1 MHGVYWI
8 TADTSAP
15 GHPRQPAL
23 APRAPVVL
31 GSETGVPAEQLPIL
45 PLAIVL
51 CPRGGHALYADLLK
65 FRRAGIDVL
74 VSMLSDDQIDML
86 ELKEEALTAK
96 RLGMDFLHHPVP
108 DHHIPGDPRSFRAFV
123 NGLAERLRDGRR
135 IGIHCWGSIGRAPL
149 TTACTLIHLG
159 WKPQAAL
166 AAIESAR
173 GCEVPETE
181 EQKQWVLNYQ
191 ASA

>member
-1 MHGVYWI
+1 VHGVYWI
-8 TADTSAP
+8 VADNSTP
-15 GHPRQPAL
+15 GHPRQPVL
-23 APRAPVVL
+23 APSKPVAL
-31 GSETGVPAEQLPIL
+31 GSETGVPAEQVPMI

-86 ELKEEALTAK
+86 ELQQEALTAK

-108 DHHIPGDPRSFRAFV
+108 DHHIPGDPRAFRAFV
-123 NGLAERLRDGRR
+123 NGLAQRLRDGHR

-166 AAIESAR
+166 AAIEAAR

-191 ASA
+191 ASL

>member
-1 MHGVYWI
+1 VHGVYWI
-8 TADTSAP
+8 IADTSAP
-15 GHPRQPAL
+15 GHPGQPVH
-23 APRAPVVL
+23 APRAPGAL
-31 GSETGVPAEQLPIL
+31 GSETGGPAELLPM

-51 CPRGGHALYADLLK
+51 CPRGGHALYAELLK
-65 FRRAGIDVL
+65 LRRAGIDVL

-86 ELKEEALTAK
+86 ELQEEALIAR

-108 DHHIPGDPRSFRAFV
+108 DHHVPGDPRAFRAFV
-123 NGLAERLRDGRR
+123 QGLAERLRNGHR

-191 ASA
+191 ASL

>member
-1 MHGVYWI
+1 MNGVYWI
-8 TADTSAP
+8 VADTSTP
-15 GHPRQPAL
+15 GHPARPVL
-23 APRAPVVL
+23 AQMAPVAL
-31 GSETGVPAEQLPIL
+31 GSETGVPAEQVPI

-51 CPRGGHALYADLLK
+51 CPRGGRALYADLLK
-65 FRRAGIDVL
+65 LRRAGIDVL

>member
-1 MHGVYWI
+1 VNGVYWI
-8 TADTSAP
+8 VADTSTP
-15 GHPRQPAL
+15 GPPAQPVPAQM
-23 APRAPVVL
+23 APVAL
-31 GSETGVPAEQLPIL
+31 GSETGGPAEQVPI

-51 CPRGGHALYADLLK
+51 CPRGGRALYADLLK
-65 FRRAGIDVL
+65 LRRAGIDVL
-74 VSMLSDDQIDML
+74 VSMLSDDQVDML

-108 DHHIPGDPRSFRAFV
+108 DHQIPGNPRAFRAFV
-123 NGLAERLRDGRR
+123 DALAQRLRDGHR

-173 GCEVPETE
+173 GCEVPETK
-181 EQKQWVLNYQ
+181 EQKQWVLNYK

>member
-1 MHGVYWI
+1 VHGVYWI

-86 ELKEEALTAK
+86 ELQQEALTAK

-173 GCEVPETE
+173 GCEVPETK
-181 EQKQWVLNYQ
+181 EQKQWVLNYK

>member
-8 TADTSAP
+8 VADNSTP
-15 GHPRQPAL
+15 GHPRQPVL
-23 APRAPVVL
+23 APSKPVAL
-31 GSETGVPAEQLPIL
+31 GSETGVPAEQVPMI

-86 ELKEEALTAK
+86 ELQQEALTAK

-108 DHHIPGDPRSFRAFV
+108 DHHIPGDPRAFRAFV
-123 NGLAERLRDGRR
+123 NGLAQRLRDGHR

-166 AAIESAR
+166 AAIEAAR

-191 ASA
+191 ASL